1 MALNT
6 IKFLAD
12 KLNISASS
20 IRYYEKHGL
29 LDIQRENNRY
39 RIYDDSDEQQLKLI
53 LIMKYAGFTLKEINE
68 LLSLHDN
75 SIPEQDC
82 IERTNDLL
90 LNKKAEILLKIEN
103 YKKVVE
109 LIDLMQPLATAETSE
124 ENSVELDNLINTIFN
139 NKIKEK

>member
-1 MALNT
+1 MNT

-29 LDIQRENNRY
+29 LDIKRENNRY

-68 LLSLHDN
+68 LLSLNDN

>member
-1 MALNT
+1 MNT

-29 LDIQRENNRY
+29 LDIKRENNRY

-68 LLSLHDN
+68 LLSLNDN

-82 IERTNDLL
+82 IERTNNLL

-109 LIDLMQPLATAETSE
+109 LIDLMQPIATAETSE

>member
-1 MALNT
+1 MNT

-29 LDIQRENNRY
+29 LDIKRENNRY

-68 LLSLHDN
+68 LLSLNDN

-82 IERTNDLL
+82 IERTNNLL

-124 ENSVELDNLINTIFN
+124 ANSVELDNLINTIFN

>member
-1 MALNT
+1 M
-6 IKFLAD
+6 KFLAD

>member
-1 MALNT
+1 M
-6 IKFLAD
+6 KFLAD

-68 LLSLHDN
+68 LLSLNDN

-109 LIDLMQPLATAETSE
+109 LIDLIQPLATAETSE

>member
-1 MALNT
+1 
-6 IKFLAD
+6 
-12 KLNISASS
+12 
-20 IRYYEKHGL
+20 
-29 LDIQRENNRY
+29 
-39 RIYDDSDEQQLKLI
+39 
-53 LIMKYAGFTLKEINE
+53 MKYAGFTLKEINE
-68 LLSLHDN
+68 LLSLNDN

-82 IERTNDLL
+82 IERTNNLL

>member
-1 MALNT
+1 MNT

>member
-29 LDIQRENNRY
+29 LDIKRENNRY

-68 LLSLHDN
+68 LLSLNDN

>member
-1 MALNT
+1 M
-6 IKFLAD
+6 KFLAD

-68 LLSLHDN
+68 LLSLNDN

>member
-1 MALNT
+1 M
-6 IKFLAD
+6 KFLAD

-29 LDIQRENNRY
+29 LDIKRENNRY

-68 LLSLHDN
+68 LLSLNDN

-109 LIDLMQPLATAETSE
+109 LIDLMQPIATAETSE

>member
-1 MALNT
+1 
-6 IKFLAD
+6 
-12 KLNISASS
+12 
-20 IRYYEKHGL
+20 
-29 LDIQRENNRY
+29 
-39 RIYDDSDEQQLKLI
+39 
-53 LIMKYAGFTLKEINE
+53 MKYAGFTLKEINE
-68 LLSLHDN
+68 LLSLNDN

-109 LIDLMQPLATAETSE
+109 LIDLIQPLATAETSE

>member
-29 LDIQRENNRY
+29 LDIKRENNRY

-68 LLSLHDN
+68 LLSLNDN

-82 IERTNDLL
+82 IERTNNLL

-109 LIDLMQPLATAETSE
+109 LIDLMQPIATAETSE

>member
-1 MALNT
+1 
-6 IKFLAD
+6 
-12 KLNISASS
+12 
-20 IRYYEKHGL
+20 
-29 LDIQRENNRY
+29 
-39 RIYDDSDEQQLKLI
+39 
-53 LIMKYAGFTLKEINE
+53 MKYAGFTLKEINE
-68 LLSLHDN
+68 LLSLNDN

-124 ENSVELDNLINTIFN
+124 ENSVELENLINTIFN

>member
-29 LDIQRENNRY
+29 LDIKRENNRY

-68 LLSLHDN
+68 LLSLNDN

-109 LIDLMQPLATAETSE
+109 LIDLMQPIATAETSE

>member
-1 MALNT
+1 MNT

-68 LLSLHDN
+68 LLSLNDN

>member
-1 MALNT
+1 M
-6 IKFLAD
+6 KFLAD

-29 LDIQRENNRY
+29 LDIKRENNRY

-68 LLSLHDN
+68 LLSLNDN

>member
-1 MALNT
+1 
-6 IKFLAD
+6 
-12 KLNISASS
+12 
-20 IRYYEKHGL
+20 
-29 LDIQRENNRY
+29 
-39 RIYDDSDEQQLKLI
+39 
-53 LIMKYAGFTLKEINE
+53 MKYAGFTLKEINE
-68 LLSLHDN
+68 LLSLNDN

-82 IERTNDLL
+82 IERTNNLL

-124 ENSVELDNLINTIFN
+124 ENSIELDNLINTIFN

>member
-1 MALNT
+1 
-6 IKFLAD
+6 
-12 KLNISASS
+12 
-20 IRYYEKHGL
+20 
-29 LDIQRENNRY
+29 
-39 RIYDDSDEQQLKLI
+39 
-53 LIMKYAGFTLKEINE
+53 MKYAGFTLKEINE

>member
-68 LLSLHDN
+68 LLSLNDN

>member
-1 MALNT
+1 M
-6 IKFLAD
+6 KFLAD

-53 LIMKYAGFTLKEINE
+53 LIMKYAGFTLKKINE
-68 LLSLHDN
+68 LLSLNDN

>member
-1 MALNT
+1 
-6 IKFLAD
+6 
-12 KLNISASS
+12 
-20 IRYYEKHGL
+20 
-29 LDIQRENNRY
+29 
-39 RIYDDSDEQQLKLI
+39 
-53 LIMKYAGFTLKEINE
+53 MKYAGFTLKEINE
-68 LLSLHDN
+68 LLSLNDN

-82 IERTNDLL
+82 IERTNNLL

-109 LIDLMQPLATAETSE
+109 LIDLMQPIATAETSE

>member
-1 MALNT
+1 M
-6 IKFLAD
+6 KFLAD

-29 LDIQRENNRY
+29 LDIKRENNRY

-68 LLSLHDN
+68 LLSLNDN

-82 IERTNDLL
+82 IERTNNLL

>member
-1 MALNT
+1 
-6 IKFLAD
+6 
-12 KLNISASS
+12 
-20 IRYYEKHGL
+20 
-29 LDIQRENNRY
+29 
-39 RIYDDSDEQQLKLI
+39 
-53 LIMKYAGFTLKEINE
+53 MKYAGFTLKEINE
-68 LLSLHDN
+68 LLSLNDN

>member
-1 MALNT
+1 
-6 IKFLAD
+6 
-12 KLNISASS
+12 
-20 IRYYEKHGL
+20 
-29 LDIQRENNRY
+29 
-39 RIYDDSDEQQLKLI
+39 
-53 LIMKYAGFTLKEINE
+53 MKYAGFTLKKINE
-68 LLSLHDN
+68 LLSLNDN

>member
-1 MALNT
+1 
-6 IKFLAD
+6 
-12 KLNISASS
+12 
-20 IRYYEKHGL
+20 
-29 LDIQRENNRY
+29 
-39 RIYDDSDEQQLKLI
+39 
-53 LIMKYAGFTLKEINE
+53 MKYAGFTLEEINE
-68 LLSLHDN
+68 LLSLNDN

-82 IERTNDLL
+82 IERTNNLL

-109 LIDLMQPLATAETSE
+109 LIDLMQPIATAETSE

>member
-1 MALNT
+1 
-6 IKFLAD
+6 
-12 KLNISASS
+12 
-20 IRYYEKHGL
+20 
-29 LDIQRENNRY
+29 
-39 RIYDDSDEQQLKLI
+39 
-53 LIMKYAGFTLKEINE
+53 MKYAGFTLKEINE
-68 LLSLHDN
+68 LLSLNDN

-82 IERTNDLL
+82 IERTNNLL

-124 ENSVELDNLINTIFN
+124 ANSVELDNLINTIFN

>member
-29 LDIQRENNRY
+29 LDIKRENNRY

-68 LLSLHDN
+68 LLSLNDN

-82 IERTNDLL
+82 IERTNNLL

>member
-1 MALNT
+1 MNT

-68 LLSLHDN
+68 LLSLNDN

-124 ENSVELDNLINTIFN
+124 ENSVELENLINTIFN

>member
-1 MALNT
+1 
-6 IKFLAD
+6 
-12 KLNISASS
+12 
-20 IRYYEKHGL
+20 
-29 LDIQRENNRY
+29 
-39 RIYDDSDEQQLKLI
+39 
-53 LIMKYAGFTLKEINE
+53 MKYAGFTLKEINE
-68 LLSLHDN
+68 LLSLNDN

-109 LIDLMQPLATAETSE
+109 LIDLMQPIATAETSE

>member
-1 MALNT
+1 MNT

-29 LDIQRENNRY
+29 LDIKRENNRY

-68 LLSLHDN
+68 LLSLNDN

-109 LIDLMQPLATAETSE
+109 LIDLMQPIATAETSE

>member
-53 LIMKYAGFTLKEINE
+53 LIMKYAGFTLKKINE
-68 LLSLHDN
+68 LLSLNDN

>member
-1 MALNT
+1 M
-6 IKFLAD
+6 
-12 KLNISASS
+12 
-20 IRYYEKHGL
+20 
-29 LDIQRENNRY
+29 
-39 RIYDDSDEQQLKLI
+39 
-53 LIMKYAGFTLKEINE
+53 IMKYAGFTLKEINE
-68 LLSLHDN
+68 LLSLNDN

>member
-1 MALNT
+1 
-6 IKFLAD
+6 
-12 KLNISASS
+12 
-20 IRYYEKHGL
+20 
-29 LDIQRENNRY
+29 
-39 RIYDDSDEQQLKLI
+39 
-53 LIMKYAGFTLKEINE
+53 MKYAGFTLKEINE
-68 LLSLHDN
+68 LLSLNDN

-82 IERTNDLL
+82 IDRTNNLL

>member
-1 MALNT
+1 M
-6 IKFLAD
+6 KFLAD

-29 LDIQRENNRY
+29 LDIKRENNRY

-68 LLSLHDN
+68 LLSLNDN

-82 IERTNDLL
+82 IERTNNLL

-109 LIDLMQPLATAETSE
+109 LIDLMQPIATAETSE

>member
-68 LLSLHDN
+68 LLSLNDN

-124 ENSVELDNLINTIFN
+124 ENSVELENLINTIFN